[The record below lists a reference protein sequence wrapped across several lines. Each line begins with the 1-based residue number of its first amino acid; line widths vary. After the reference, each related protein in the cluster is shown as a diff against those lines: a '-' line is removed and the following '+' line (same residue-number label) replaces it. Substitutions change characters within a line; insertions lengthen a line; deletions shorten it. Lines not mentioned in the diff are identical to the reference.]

1 MPTSWE
7 DYIKGPSN
15 QAAIQSYRALSE
27 GAFRPLRRVLANV
40 VKTCE
45 PSSIACLGAGVLN
58 DIPFDEL
65 VLSGAAI
72 HLVDL
77 IPGIVDRGIGQSV
90 LIDRNADDADIDNQG
105 TDDACV
111 FCALGAARAAKW
123 CKRFNGAGRP
133 DSSRICGGFTPV
145 GGNAKGCLSY
155 ERAELPNV
163 LYQDVTGG
171 YATAFGHAALNATE
185 KAISW
190 KQAFGIATAAAKQL
204 RNRRERLDIA
214 DGSIDLVTSSML
226 LSQFEHEPYDYF
238 SRQVAARLGPPSA
251 REENRLHRTLE
262 KLKNDLLLNQ
272 IAAHCEEVARI
283 LAPDGR
289 FFVAFEL
296 FHYDPARDAWFMVP
310 EMHAAL
316 GRLAHHFNFD
326 FAALPPADSIVTFK
340 LGEASSVVQN
350 FLMRHKH
357 AA

>member
-1 MPTSWE
+1 
-7 DYIKGPSN
+7 
-15 QAAIQSYRALSE
+15 
-27 GAFRPLRRVLANV
+27 
-40 VKTCE
+40 
-45 PSSIACLGAGVLN
+45 
-58 DIPFDEL
+58 
-65 VLSGAAI
+65 
-72 HLVDL
+72 
-77 IPGIVDRGIGQSV
+77 
-90 LIDRNADDADIDNQG
+90 
-105 TDDACV
+105 
-111 FCALGAARAAKW
+111 
-123 CKRFNGAGRP
+123 
-133 DSSRICGGFTPV
+133 
-145 GGNAKGCLSY
+145 
-155 ERAELPNV
+155 
-163 LYQDVTGG
+163 
-171 YATAFGHAALNATE
+171 
-185 KAISW
+185 
-190 KQAFGIATAAAKQL
+190 
-204 RNRRERLDIA
+204 
-214 DGSIDLVTSSML
+214 ML

-251 REENRLHRTLE
+251 REENRLHQTLE

>member
-1 MPTSWE
+1 WE
-7 DYIKGPSN
+7 DYIKGPSD
-15 QAAIQSYRALSE
+15 QAAIQGYRVLSE

-58 DIPFDEL
+58 DIPFDQL
-65 VLSGAAI
+65 VLSGASI

-77 IPGIVDRGIGQSV
+77 IPGIVDTGIGQSV
-90 LIDRNADDADIDNQG
+90 LIDRDVDDADKDGYG

-111 FCALGAARAAKW
+111 FCALGAARATKW
-123 CKRFNGAGRP
+123 CKRFNGARSESTG
-133 DSSRICGGFTPV
+133 ICGSFTPV
-145 GGNAKGCLSY
+145 GGDAKGCLSY
-155 ERAELPNV
+155 ERSELPNV
-163 LYQDVTGG
+163 HYQDVTGG
-171 YATAFGHAALNATE
+171 YATAFGHAALEATE
-185 KAISW
+185 TANSW
-190 KQAFGIATAAAKQL
+190 KQAFGLATAAAKRL

-251 REENRLHRTLE
+251 REENRLQRTLE
-262 KLKNDLLLNQ
+262 KLKDDLLLNQ
-272 IAAHCEEVARI
+272 IDAHCEEVARI
-283 LAPDGR
+283 LAPEGR

-296 FHYDPARDAWFMVP
+296 FHYHPARDAWFMVP

-316 GRLAHHFNFD
+316 GRLARHFD
-326 FAALPPADSIVTFK
+326 FDFTALPPTDSIVTFK
-340 LGEASSVVQN
+340 LGEASSVVLN